1 MVLGLNMDNYNLKHK
16 ITEDIKMTLV
26 KFNNKTR
33 NTAPYFNNVFD
44 SLFSEALNK
53 NQGIN
58 KIPAVNIYE
67 GANEYK
73 IELAAPGLNKEDFK
87 IDLKKDNLSVW
98 AERKVETDVQKDY
111 TRKEF
116 EYNSFAR
123 SFVLPEGIDADKI
136 SAEYVNGILYI
147 TIGKLDEA
155 KNTHKEIVVS

>member
-1 MVLGLNMDNYNLKHK
+1 
-16 ITEDIKMTLV
+16 MTLV

-44 SLFSEALNK
+44 SLFSEALEK
-53 NQGIN
+53 NQSIKN
-58 KIPAVNIYE
+58 VPNVNIYE
-67 GANEYK
+67 AANEYK

-98 AERKVETDVQKDY
+98 AEKKLENLDIQKDY

-123 SFVLPEGIDADKI
+123 SFVLPEGIDVDKI
-136 SAEYVNGILYI
+136 SAEYTNGILYI

-155 KNTHKEIVVS
+155 KNKHKEIVVS

>member
-1 MVLGLNMDNYNLKHK
+1 
-16 ITEDIKMTLV
+16 MTLV

-44 SLFSEALNK
+44 SLFSEAINK
-53 NQGIN
+53 NQGVN
-58 KIPAVNIYE
+58 KVPAVNIYE

-98 AERKVETDVQKDY
+98 AEKKTQTDVQKDY

-116 EYNSFAR
+116 EFNSFAR

-136 SAEYVNGILYI
+136 SAEYVNGILNI